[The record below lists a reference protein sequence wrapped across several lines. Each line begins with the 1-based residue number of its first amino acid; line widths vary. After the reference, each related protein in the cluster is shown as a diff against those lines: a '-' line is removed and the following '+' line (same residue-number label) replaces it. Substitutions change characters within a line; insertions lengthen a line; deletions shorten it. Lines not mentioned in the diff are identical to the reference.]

1 MAEDKSQGSTNVD
14 TFTLEELAHR
24 LKECKDNGKKPIFLI
39 GAGFSV
45 SGGIPLAK
53 GVVED
58 VKKIYPHH
66 KDKSVEYPALMSV
79 LTDDQRRRL
88 FKDYIDNSW
97 INTAH
102 MYLAKLYADEY
113 IDFILTTNFDDL
125 ILQALAVLNKFPPT
139 YDMTLIHEEDLGTS
153 GFETGSIFYFH
164 GQRHGLYHLHT
175 KDQMER
181 VKTPV
186 NIIFGRI
193 TSDRPWIVIGY
204 SGDDPILERMCKI
217 SPFNSGLYWVTHDDQ
232 LPDKVKEACEKGE
245 LKGLRQYQYSNG
257 ADMFMHELYQK
268 LYIDERESGIESG
281 IDFKEYKKGWDDK
294 IDFFEKM
301 ATLYKEKNKY
311 LDLTHEERAKF
322 EKLMIEVSRNN
333 NSKIYN
339 TNLAHLLKD
348 IQELITNEEVLRRLF
363 KSNGI
368 LDEIN
373 NQLGQT
379 AFGNLKPDDK
389 TKVLG
394 VLRDIYEFFLENDVI
409 QGIDREKICRLYAA
423 IGYSRYENDKAIDDL
438 ENVHEKLL
446 GLQNGITDVDTYILW
461 DKILDALIEQETNAD
476 KKGIYQSQRKKNN
489 QAKVALEGE
498 KEETNEINLQFYRG
512 CAFLEFA
519 KKMKG
524 GQEKID
530 LLYDA
535 CAIFRAVTD
544 DNPEHKAALE
554 KWLDALEARHPL
566 LDAEGKNDEA
576 NIAKQEAIEIQK
588 RIKDL

>member
-139 YDMTLIHEEDLGTS
+139 YDMTLMHEEDLGTS

-232 LPDKVKEACEKGE
+232 LPDKVKEAFEKGE

-268 LYIDERESGIESG
+268 LYEKEESG
-281 IDFKEYKKGWDDK
+281 IDFSKYKKEWEDK
-294 IDFFEKM
+294 IVFFETM
-301 ATLYKEKNKY
+301 ASLYSKNNMY
-311 LDLTHEERAKF
+311 LNLTHEERAKF

-373 NQLGQT
+373 SQLGQT

-409 QGIDREKICRLYAA
+409 QGIDREKICRLYVA

-476 KKGIYQSQRKKNN
+476 KKGIYQSQQDVNN
-489 QAKVALEGE
+489 QAKVALEE
-498 KEETNEINLQFYRG
+498 KKEINLQFYRG

-544 DNPEHKAALE
+544 DNPEHKAARE

-576 NIAKQEAIEIQK
+576 NMAKQKAIEIQK